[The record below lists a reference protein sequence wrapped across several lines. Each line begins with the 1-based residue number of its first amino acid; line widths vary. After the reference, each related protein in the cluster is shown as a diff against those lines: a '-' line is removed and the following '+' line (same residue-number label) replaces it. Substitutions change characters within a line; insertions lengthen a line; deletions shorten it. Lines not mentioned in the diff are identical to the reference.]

1 MIQRP
6 EEQYYP
12 FLPRSMRLLSLLS
25 LFPELCILGEY
36 DLQDKEN
43 CCFQEDGVCIPT
55 FPFEKA
61 RGDI

>member
-12 FLPRSMRLLSLLS
+12 FLPRSMRLLYFLY
-25 LFPELCILGEY
+25 LFPALYILGGY
-36 DLQDKEN
+36 DLRDKEN
-43 CCFQEDGVCIPT
+43 CRFQGDGAYMPISSFQT
-55 FPFEKA
+55 A